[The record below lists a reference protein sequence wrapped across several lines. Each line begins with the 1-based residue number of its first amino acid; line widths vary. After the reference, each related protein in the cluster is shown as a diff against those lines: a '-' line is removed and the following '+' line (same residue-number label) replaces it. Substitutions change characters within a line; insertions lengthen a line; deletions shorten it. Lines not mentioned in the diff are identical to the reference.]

1 MRHSEAQLREI
12 ANEFVDYEA
21 RSLAV
26 IQLDAQSGVAPFM
39 AAEIDWSLLSREMA
53 EPSRSSFDLTA
64 VAAGR
69 ARVVWALPAN
79 DGLAVFSYL
88 SYWAA

>member
-26 IQLDAQSGVAPFM
+26 IQLGAQSGVAPFM
-39 AAEIDWSLLSREMA
+39 ATKID
-53 EPSRSSFDLTA
+53 
-64 VAAGR
+64 
-69 ARVVWALPAN
+69 
-79 DGLAVFSYL
+79 
-88 SYWAA
+88 

>member
-12 ANEFVDYEA
+12 AKEFVDYEA

-26 IQLDAQSGVAPFM
+26 IQLHAQSGVAPFM
-39 AAEIDWSLLSREMA
+39 AIETDWSLLSGEMA

-69 ARVVWALPAN
+69 A
-79 DGLAVFSYL
+79 
-88 SYWAA
+88 